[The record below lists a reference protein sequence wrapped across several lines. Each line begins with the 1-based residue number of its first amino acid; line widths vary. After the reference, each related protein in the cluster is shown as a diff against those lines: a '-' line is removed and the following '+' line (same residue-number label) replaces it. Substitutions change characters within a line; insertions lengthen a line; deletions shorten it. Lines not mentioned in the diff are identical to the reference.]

1 MTSFMLTQSMLRL
14 TQRPFLRWLKSILGR
29 KFYGLLLVVAMSCGL
44 VFPTLAEACRLLE
57 RPSGLEEVL
66 WVHLDGHCSLAERRE
81 MAVSGSDL
89 LAALEQGKSVDLQ
102 GVVVTGDVL
111 LDRLSLHPVADLP
124 KLPSSVQEN
133 LTQRRVEA
141 IRFIPGS
148 IKIRAS
154 QFDQVFATNL
164 SEGALVILGEMDLRD
179 SVFVQSIDFSKT
191 IFVEPVTVNGMRVD
205 FEGFFIGAQFL
216 QAADFSQVMFGTHS
230 RFHKAIFQAPATF
243 ADVRFKGVAEFLE
256 VTFNRE
262 AKFSNVGF
270 DSGTGFS
277 GSVFRELADFS
288 GSVFAQEIYFRFSEF
303 QDKVRFAGVD
313 FRKVVDFSNAK
324 FANPA
329 DFSGASFLIRPE
341 SAGSNLQL
349 PDLSRNLWQNP
360 AIQLTIAVCLLLL
373 GGLHYF
379 RSGRKA

>member
-1 MTSFMLTQSMLRL
+1 VLVLVGISG
-14 TQRPFLRWLKSILGR
+14 LG
-29 KFYGLLLVVAMSCGL
+29 
-44 VFPTLAEACRLLE
+44 FPNVAEACRLLE
-57 RPSGLEEVL
+57 RPAGLEEVF
-66 WVHLDGHCSLAERRE
+66 WIHVDGYCSMTDRRE
-81 MAVSGSDL
+81 MAASGSDL
-89 LAALEQGKSVDLQ
+89 LAALEQGKSVDLL
-102 GVVVTGDVL
+102 GVVVSGDVL

-124 KLPSSVQEN
+124 EFPKAVQEN
-133 LTQRRVEA
+133 LAQRGVEA

-148 IKIRAS
+148 ITIRES
-154 QFDQVFATNL
+154 QFDRVFATNL

-230 RFHKAIFQAPATF
+230 RFHKAIFQAPVTF
-243 ADVRFKGVAEFLE
+243 ADAQFKGVAEFLE
-256 VTFNRE
+256 VSFNSE
-262 AKFSNVGF
+262 ANFSNVGF

-277 GSVFRELADFS
+277 GSIFRGLADFS
-288 GSVFAQEIYFRFSEF
+288 GSVFGHEIYFRFSEF
-303 QDKVRFAGVD
+303 RDNVKFAGAD
-313 FRKVVDFSNAK
+313 FRKVVDFSNSK

-329 DFSGASFLIRPE
+329 DLSGASFLIRPE

-349 PDLSRNLWQNP
+349 PDLSPNLWRSP

-373 GGLHYF
+373 GGLHYL
-379 RSGRKA
+379 RSGRKV